1 MTAVAP
7 AVPAGA
13 RTPWKG
19 LAPYDDSSADAGL
32 FFGRDREIA
41 VACANLR
48 AARLTVLFGASGV
61 GKSSLLR
68 AGVIRQLRD
77 DGEVAVLVS
86 SWTGDPVAAI
96 AAAAHDAVESSLG
109 HDVADPGGSLAAR
122 LRAWTDELGA
132 DLLLVLDQAEEYFLY
147 HEGETGPG
155 TFAGEFPGLVT
166 ERGLRVNVL
175 LGIREDALGQLD
187 TFRAAVPGVLSNYL
201 RLERLDRDA
210 GRLAILGPIARWNEA
225 APDDE
230 MTAEPALVEAVL
242 DEVAAGRIEP
252 EAGGLGGVT
261 PSALVERIEA
271 PYLQLVLERLWETER
286 AAGSSVLR
294 RDALRQLGG
303 AALVVEEHVERS
315 LAGLDPT
322 ERHGASVLFGY
333 LVTPSGTKI
342 AHRVDDLST
351 YSGLPMVATSAL
363 VGALVH
369 ERILRPADGGRVE
382 IYHDVLASAVAD
394 WRREQEAAEALAQ
407 ERKRH
412 RRLLAILVGA
422 LVALALVGAL
432 AIYAVSQRNEA
443 QEQAALA
450 QANEQEAQEQTALA
464 QANARYARK
473 QAAIADD
480 ERAAAQQS
488 EDAAQAS
495 AAEAEKQ
502 KGIAE
507 NEAAAAQASEQQA
520 QASAAEAEKQK
531 GIAENEAAAAQA
543 SEQQA
548 EASAADAKTQ
558 QAAAQQAAAQA
569 QASEQRA
576 QASATDSRARELA
589 ALARSALATDPE
601 ESVGHALAAF
611 RLRPDLQI
619 VEDVLR
625 ESLIELRLV
634 RVLPGGSPLNTAIFS
649 PDGSLVVTA
658 GEGGEARVFRVPTG
672 RPVRTLTHQGRIFD
686 AAFSPDGRTIATAG
700 GDGTVVVW
708 DTGTGARRLTLPH
721 GGTVRTVD
729 FSRDGRLLATGS
741 DDKLAR
747 IWDTSTGIELH
758 RFAHPFALREARFSP
773 DGRYLATNTVDAFV
787 RVFAVATGAPVA
799 APEQAGEVT
808 TIAWSPTGDVLGSAG
823 RRNGYLWSTATWE
836 RLALLEGHTAAIR
849 VMVFSP
855 DGARVV
861 TGSVDSSSR
870 VYRVAPASLLYTIGS
885 QRSTVTA
892 AAFGPDGSI
901 VTGSVDTTAR
911 VSSSASAHGAS
922 FVGHTDTITAI
933 AYRRAGDL
941 VLTASRDGTARLW
954 EPRGDPF
961 LPELGRHPGGVLG
974 AEFSPDGQLV
984 ASAGADGVVRIWRGS
999 GGPIALT
1006 HGARVNRVAW
1016 VAGGQLLLTASDD
1029 GTARLW
1035 RRTGTLVTTFAHGG
1049 RVRAAAFATDRTR
1062 VVTAAD
1068 DGTVRLW
1075 RPDGRPI
1082 ATMRHS
1088 DAVTVARFSPNS
1100 RFVLT
1105 GSSDGTVR
1113 IWRASDGR
1121 AVRTLPVGA
1130 PVTAAA
1136 WSVDGSLVVTGSA
1149 DGDLRTWVAES
1160 GARAETLEGHENGIT
1175 SIAFSRDGKLIVSA
1189 DRNGDART
1197 WEPESGAAVRVFRG
1211 HVSVVADAR
1220 FSPDGRW
1227 VITAGPSA
1235 AGLWQASTGT
1245 LVFYLYGHGAPLTS
1259 ASFSPDGRWILS
1271 SGTDGTVRRYR
1282 CVLCGNAREL
1292 AAIAQARLRALA
1304 RP

>member
-7 AVPAGA
+7 AVPVGA

-19 LAPYDDSSADAGL
+19 LAPYDDSHADAGL

-77 DGEVAVLVS
+77 DGDVAVLVS
-86 SWTGDPVAAI
+86 SWTGDPVEAI
-96 AAAAHDAVESSLG
+96 AEAARTAIEASLG
-109 HDVADPGGSLAAR
+109 YELEDPGVSLAAR
-122 LRAWTDELGA
+122 LRAWTDALGD

-147 HEGETGPG
+147 HEGESGPG

-187 TFRAAVPGVLSNYL
+187 VFRAAVPGVLSNYL

-225 APDDE
+225 APEDE

-294 RDALRQLGG
+294 RETLRRLGG
-303 AALVVEEHVERS
+303 AALIVEEHVERS
-315 LAGLDPT
+315 LTGLGPT

-351 YSGLPMVATSAL
+351 YSGLPMAATAGL
-363 VGALVH
+363 VGALVQ

-394 WRREQEAAEALAQ
+394 WRREQEAAEALEQ

-412 RRLLAILVGA
+412 RRLLAILAGA
-422 LVALALVGAL
+422 LVALGLVGAL

-443 QEQAALA
+443 QEQTALA
-450 QANEQEAQEQTALA
+450 QANEQQAQEQTEIARANEAEARKQANNAKRERDRAQRAEDEA
-464 QANARYARK
+464 QANAAEAQK
-473 QAAIADD
+473 QKGIAEDQAA
-480 ERAAAQQS
+480 
-488 EDAAQAS
+488 AAQAS
-495 AAEAEKQ
+495 AADAAQ
-502 KGIAE
+502 QQQIAE
-507 NEAAAAQASEQQA
+507 QQAAAAQASKEQA
-520 QASAAEAEKQK
+520 QASAAYATKQQ
-531 GIAENEAAAAQA
+531 GL
-543 SEQQA
+543 
-548 EASAADAKTQ
+548 
-558 QAAAQQAAAQA
+558 AQQAAREAQN
-569 QASEQRA
+569 SQRQA
-576 QASATDSRARELA
+576 QASATDSQAREYA
-589 ALARSALATDPE
+589 ALARSNLTTDPQK
-601 ESVGHALAAF
+601 SVDYALRAF
-611 RLRPDLQI
+611 RLRPGWQL

-634 RVLPGGSPLNTAIFS
+634 RVLEGGSALTTATFS
-649 PDGSLVVTA
+649 PDGALVVTA
-658 GEGGEARVFRVPTG
+658 GDRGEARIFRVSTG
-672 RPVRTLTHQGRIFD
+672 RLVHSLRHAPRIND
-686 AAFSPDGRTIATAG
+686 AAFSPDGRTIATAA

-708 DTGTGARRLTLPH
+708 DVGTGVRKYALAH
-721 GGTVRTVD
+721 GGAVRTVD
-729 FSRDGRLLATGS
+729 FSRDGRLLATGG
-741 DDKLAR
+741 DDRLAR
-747 IWDTSTGIELH
+747 IWDLSTGIELY
-758 RFAHPFALREARFSP
+758 RFGHPFALREALFSP
-773 DGRYLATNTVDAFV
+773 DGRYLATHTVDAFV
-787 RVFAVATGAPVA
+787 RVYHVASGASVA
-799 APEQAGEVT
+799 SLEQPGEVT
-808 TIAWSPTGDVLGSAG
+808 TIAWSPAGDVLGSAG
-823 RRNGYLWSTATWE
+823 RRNGHLWSTATWE

-870 VYRVAPASLLYTIGS
+870 VYRVSPFGLLYTIGT
-885 QRSTVTA
+885 QRSIVTA
-892 AAFGPDGSI
+892 AAFARDGESI
-901 VTGSVDTTAR
+901 VTGSTDTTAR
-911 VSSSASAHGAS
+911 VSNSAAARGAS
-922 FVGHTDTITAI
+922 FVGHTAPIVAV
-933 AYRRAGDL
+933 AYRPGGDL
-941 VLTASRDGTARLW
+941 VLTASRDGQARLW
-954 EPRGDPF
+954 EPTGDPY
-961 LPELGRHPGGVLG
+961 LTELGRHPGGALW
-974 AEFSPDGQLV
+974 AEVSPDGALV
-984 ASAGADGVVRIWRGS
+984 ASAGADGTARIWRLR
-999 GGPIALT
+999 GGLVATLQ

-1035 RRTGTLVTTFAHGG
+1035 RRTGHGVATFTHGG
-1049 RVRAAAFATDRTR
+1049 HVRAAGFAADGSR
-1062 VVTAAD
+1062 VVTAGD

-1082 ATMRHS
+1082 AGMRHA
-1088 DAVTVARFSPNS
+1088 DAVTVARFSPDS

-1105 GSSDGTVR
+1105 GSADRTAR
-1113 IWRASDGR
+1113 IWRASDGGL
-1121 AVRTLPVGA
+1121 VRTLRLDEPVS
-1130 PVTAAA
+1130 AAA
-1136 WSVDGSLVVTGSA
+1136 WSPDGALVATGTA
-1149 DGDLRTWVAES
+1149 DGGLRTWSAAT
-1160 GARAETLEGHENGIT
+1160 GAPAKTLSGHENGIT
-1175 SIAFSRDGKLIVSA
+1175 SIAFSRDGKLILAA

-1197 WEPESGAAVRVFRG
+1197 WRAATGTAVNVFRG
-1211 HVSVVADAR
+1211 HVSVISDAR

-1227 VITAGPSA
+1227 VVTAGPSA
-1235 AGLWQASTGT
+1235 VGLWQASTGS
-1245 LVFYLYGHGAPLTS
+1245 LVFFVYGHGAPLAS
-1259 ASFSPDGRWILS
+1259 ASFSPDGRQIVS

-1282 CVLCGNAREL
+1282 CDLCGSAKEL
-1292 AAIAQARLRALA
+1292 AAIARARQRALA